1 MKEYKREYWIDS
13 TNETPLEFS
22 IGVTESECFDEY
34 AEKAK
39 EELNCLRENII
50 TDRETIACLRQALDA
65 ANEKLIRII
74 QKKPDENS

>member
-1 MKEYKREYWIDS
+1 MKEYKREDWIDS

-22 IGVTESECFDEY
+22 IDVAESECFDEY

-50 TDRETIACLRQALDA
+50 TDRLSPAGAGCGKRKTYPYYSE
-65 ANEKLIRII
+65 
-74 QKKPDENS
+74 